1 MIGPM
6 IILVHHYLDI
16 NLKVEKM
23 SADADER
30 LYRSE
35 VSLKLLAKFNL
46 MLIVLFGAGL
56 LLVSQLSRTFLEEN
70 AREQTLQQA
79 KLMISSARSTRD
91 YTEQELDPLLENT
104 PESAKRFLPQTI
116 PFYAATVTFNHLRK
130 DYPDYTY
137 KEAALNPTNPRDR
150 ADQWEADIIEY
161 FRNHPDQKQ
170 LIGERETA
178 TGKSISLSQPIVT
191 NGSCLECHGSPA
203 AALPTQ
209 IQTYGS
215 ANGFGWTLNEIIGA
229 QIVSVPTAVAEGI
242 ATRIFHT
249 MLLYISGSFIG
260 TLAVIDLGLY
270 YIVIRPLRRLAT
282 TADQVSKGDLSQ
294 PELLYKGK
302 DEIAEVTASFNRM
315 YVSLKKAI
323 QMLDR

>member
-1 MIGPM
+1 
-6 IILVHHYLDI
+6 
-16 NLKVEKM
+16 
-23 SADADER
+23 
-30 LYRSE
+30 
-35 VSLKLLAKFNL
+35 LKLLAKFNI
-46 MLIVLFGAGL
+46 MLILLFGSGL
-56 LLVSQLSRTFLEEN
+56 LLVSQLSRSFLEKN

-79 KLMISSARSTRD
+79 KLMIASARSTRD
-91 YTEQELDPLLENT
+91 YTEQELDPLLETT
-104 PESAKRFLPQTI
+104 PESAVRFLPQTI
-116 PFYAATVTFNHLRK
+116 PFYAATVTFNNLRK

-150 ADQWEADIIEY
+150 ADQWEADIIDY

-170 LIGERETA
+170 LVGERQTA
-178 TGKSISLSQPIVT
+178 TGTSISLSQPIVT
-191 NGSCLECHGSPA
+191 NKSCLECHG
-203 AALPTQ
+203 LPENAPPTE
-209 IQTYGS
+209 IRTYGS
-215 ANGFGWTLNEIIGA
+215 ANGFGWTLNEVIGA

-249 MLLYISGSFIG
+249 MLLYISASFVG

-270 YIVIRPLRRLAT
+270 YIIIRPVKRLAT
-282 TADQVSKGDLSQ
+282 MADLVSKGDLSQ
-294 PELLYKGK
+294 PELAVKGK